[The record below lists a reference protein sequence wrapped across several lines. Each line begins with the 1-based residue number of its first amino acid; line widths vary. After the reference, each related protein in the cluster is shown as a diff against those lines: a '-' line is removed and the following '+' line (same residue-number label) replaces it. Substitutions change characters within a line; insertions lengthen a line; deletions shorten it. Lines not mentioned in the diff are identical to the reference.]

1 MFHTKLSGRGLS
13 SDEAG
18 MMTELEK
25 LYDRLGTRNI
35 PGTDE
40 ELTILAGRI
49 EDLVRL
55 NGKAW
60 LMENRENLLKQ
71 WAWTR
76 CYLNSA
82 SS

>member
-1 MFHTKLSGRGLS
+1 
-13 SDEAG
+13 
-18 MMTELEK
+18 MTRIEK

-40 ELTILAGRI
+40 ELTILAGRV

-55 NGKAW
+55 NGEAW

>member
-1 MFHTKLSGRGLS
+1 MK
-13 SDEAG
+13 
-18 MMTELEK
+18 TELEK

>member
-1 MFHTKLSGRGLS
+1 
-13 SDEAG
+13 
-18 MMTELEK
+18 MTRIDK

-55 NGKAW
+55 NGEAW
-60 LMENRENLLKQ
+60 LIENRENLLKQ